1 MIVQFT
7 KKVKDYH
14 IENFPDHYIL
24 KFIDS
29 NSECILAS
37 TNAKEYKA
45 KKCFDN
51 HTVKQFYQLSDSNCI
66 FVILNEPC
74 ENAIRAMNA
83 A

>member
-29 NSECILAS
+29 NSDCVLAS
-37 TNAKEYKA
+37 TSAKEYKTQ
-45 KKCFDN
+45 KNFDN
-51 HTVKQFYQLSDSNCI
+51 HTVKEFYQLGDSNCI
-66 FVILNEPC
+66 FVILNDSC
-74 ENAIRAMNA
+74 EAAINALKA